1 MPKRAVATI
10 SATQLFKRFPDE
22 AACIKWLEAGRWD
35 GKPACPHCGGTD
47 DLTRPESKPF
57 HYWHKDCRKHFTVKT
72 GTIIHSS
79 KTPTQNWVIAIY
91 LVLTAR
97 EGISSLQLS
106 EELGVQH
113 RTAWYMLQRIREA
126 CSHGDFTLSNV
137 VEPDETHV
145 GGKRKKLKAGHGAIG
160 KTAVAGASER
170 GSMVSAKPVDRTGA
184 VTLTKFE
191 DRIELGAKV
200 RTDEAHA
207 NRSSAN
213 EVNCFRQEA
222 AKFRYIDLFAG
233 IGGMSIPFRRRGG
246 ECVLVCEQNAK
257 AVQTYLAN
265 HALDCEIVEDA
276 NALNG
281 QAPEH
286 DLLLAGFPCQ
296 PFSIA
301 GVSKRNALGRP
312 NGFECAAEGNLF
324 FRVVEVLERTQPRAF
339 LLENVKHLVRHRRG
353 QTFNIMLDALTQ
365 LGYDVQHRIINS
377 QAFVPQKRER
387 VFIVGFRGPHSFR
400 FDSVRFPPPSKWPV
414 LGDILEDDVEAKY
427 TLSDHMWSY
436 LQEYRRKHEA
446 KGNGF
451 GYKLFGPED
460 VPGTMSA
467 RYYKDGAEILV
478 RQNGSNPRRLTPRE
492 CARLMGFD
500 GPASSRFKIPV
511 SDLQAYKQ
519 FGNAVVVPVVSAIAA
534 QLVQEL

>member
-1 MPKRAVATI
+1 MPECAVAI
-10 SATQLFKRFPDE
+10 NSATQLFKRFPDE
-22 AACIKWLEAGRWD
+22 AACIKWLEAARWD

-47 DLTRPESKPF
+47 NVTRPDSKPF

-113 RTAWYMLQRIREA
+113 RTAWYMLQRIRGA
-126 CSHGDFTLSNV
+126 CSHGDFTLPNV

-170 GSMVSAKPVDRTGA
+170 GSMVSAKTVGRTGA
-184 VTLTKFE
+184 VTLTK
-191 DRIELGAKV
+191 
-200 RTDEAHA
+200 
-207 NRSSAN
+207 
-213 EVNCFRQEA
+213 QEA

-339 LLENVKHLVRHRRG
+339 LLENVKHLVRHRKG

-400 FDSVRFPPPSKWPV
+400 FDSVRLPPPSRWPV

-478 RQNGSNPRRLTPRE
+478 RQEGNNPRRLAPRE

-500 GPASSRFKIPV
+500 GPTSSRFNIPV
-511 SDLQAYKQ
+511 SDVQAYKQ

-534 QLVQEL
+534 QLVPEL